1 MGKVRNI
8 LQAKGHAVYAIHPD
22 DTVYE
27 ALKVLIDKNVGALV
41 VLDNEEKFLG
51 MFSERD
57 YARKV
62 ILKGR
67 ASKETLIREIMT
79 ERPITVTEDDSIEDC
94 MVKMTDKRIRHLPV
108 TDENNRLIGL
118 ISIGDVVKYIIDDQ
132 KYVITSL
139 ECYING
145 THL

>member
-1 MGKVRNI
+1 MGTVRNI
-8 LQAKGHAVYAIHPD
+8 LQAKGHAVYSVHPD
-22 DTVYE
+22 NTVYE
-27 ALKVLIDKNVGALV
+27 ALNVLVDRNVGALV
-41 VLDNEEKFLG
+41 VLDNDKFLG
-51 MFSERD
+51 IFSERD

-79 ERPITVTEDDSIEDC
+79 ERPITVTENDSIEDC

-108 TDENNRLIGL
+108 VDEQQRLVGL
-118 ISIGDVVKYIIDDQ
+118 ISIGDVVKFIIDEQRYII
-132 KYVITSL
+132 TNL

-145 THL
+145 THM

>member
-1 MGKVRNI
+1 MGTVRNI
-8 LQAKGHAVYAIHPD
+8 LQAKGHAVYSINPD
-22 DTVYE
+22 NTVYE
-27 ALKVLIDKNVGALV
+27 ALQVLVDKNVGALLV
-41 VLDNEEKFLG
+41 VDDQETFLG
-51 MFSERD
+51 VFSERD

-79 ERPITVTEDDSIEDC
+79 ERPITVSENESIEDC

-108 TDENNRLIGL
+108 TDEQQRLVGL
-118 ISIGDVVKYIIDDQ
+118 ISIGDVVKFIIDEQRYIINN
-132 KYVITSL
+132 L

-145 THL
+145 THT

>member
-79 ERPITVTEDDSIEDC
+79 ERPITVTEDDSIEEC

-108 TDENNRLIGL
+108 TDDNNRLIGL

>member
-41 VLDNEEKFLG
+41 VLDSEEKFLG

-79 ERPITVTEDDSIEDC
+79 ERPITVTEDYSIEDC
-94 MVKMTDKRIRHLPV
+94 MIMMTDKRIRHLPV
-108 TDENNRLIGL
+108 TDENNRLVGL